1 MQHDRQDALER
12 TELPTIFAGLDP
24 QIQLDV
30 DRGGIGIIPSVAG
43 AQPDPL
49 CGGRFDE
56 ALDAPSPLAED
67 GVDVPGHRGQQGAG
81 NVRSETVFE
90 DLTCPNAAVL
100 PIGEIVDGRG
110 MTRGDALLLV
120 LLLVLILLL
129 VNGRM
134 STNARGDG
142 TLGLVE
148 IPSRRSQGV

>member
-1 MQHDRQDALER
+1 M
-12 TELPTIFAGLDP
+12 
-24 QIQLDV
+24 
-30 DRGGIGIIPSVAG
+30 
-43 AQPDPL
+43 
-49 CGGRFDE
+49 
-56 ALDAPSPLAED
+56 
-67 GVDVPGHRGQQGAG
+67 PGHRGQQGAG
-81 NVRSETVFE
+81 NVGSETILE
-90 DLTCPNAAVL
+90 DLTGPNAAVL